1 MSDFPITPEIS
12 TDNQRSL
19 KILINSINRNNGK
32 FSLILVRCNYRCLQK
47 QVKEWLYQNCPER
60 KELSLSSHSQ
70 ALSTAIKIAIE
81 DTQPRAL
88 SVYNLDLVN
97 NLDNFLSGVNKDRGK
112 LAKQCSFPLIL
123 WLTDE
128 VLAKMSSLAPDFY
141 SFTGSLIYFKLTPAN
156 LLNFLHQELDN
167 LFANSLNG
175 NLEDVVNSHSQ
186 EKYLLRREAEWAK
199 RDLLENEYTI
209 DPDLEASLEFS
220 QAQDDYQQGK
230 IETAIENYQNS
241 LAFWQ
246 ESNNLERQG
255 ILSFYLGLCYLRQAE
270 LNRAESNFYWEAA
283 DIYLQQCLAAFENGE
298 LRELKA
304 KFIGYRG
311 EVLKLLERWEELKH
325 LVAESLKLRQIYN
338 NPLELAR
345 DYGFLAEIA
354 LNHNQNNSAACENAR
369 QALKIL
375 EVVTDSEKYQGQYLL
390 SLAQG
395 QKNLGESQQAIAT
408 LQQAYHCS
416 NANHNPRLYIAILET
431 LSKVYFEDKNYKE
444 AFQFKQKSREIKNQY
459 GFLAFIGAGCLQSPH
474 QPKNFS
480 ENPATVAQ
488 EIAVSGRQ
496 QDVENL
502 VKRIVVNTEH
512 RITIIHGQL
521 GVGKSSTIKAGL
533 IPSLQQEMFEDRD
546 VMPICL
552 QAYTNWSNRLGEELV
567 KQLQTRLKS
576 PPETINT
583 ISEITEQLER
593 NDKHKLFT
601 VLIFDQ
607 FEEFFFVHRNST
619 ARKELFGFLS
629 YFASTKV
636 PYVKIIL
643 SLREDYLHYLLE
655 WERYNN
661 LEAINRDI
669 LSRDKRYE
677 LRNFSVADARNIIQT
692 LTQRSQFDLEPALI
706 NQVVADLAGEEAEIR
721 PIELQVVGAELQSEK
736 IKTLAQYQQ
745 LGENAKEK
753 LVENYLEAVV
763 KDCGEENEDA
773 ARIVLYLLTG
783 ENNTR
788 PTKTRAEIEIDLRAV
803 EKDLT
808 KQAEKLDLVLNIF
821 QQSGLIFLLPEIP
834 DNRYQLIHDYLV
846 SFIRKKQPKIDELV
860 KELEEK
866 RQQLEVTEGKLRISE
881 LEKEIVEERQRRGEV
896 ELNLFRKE
904 QNFNNRNFALVM
916 IAVSILISIGFG
928 SKIYSQS
935 ESIKTLTRD
944 KKNLEDA
951 LIKDGEFFQARI
963 GYLKNEK
970 IIKTVKLAEELFVQK
985 KIQLALDEAV
995 EAGELLLET
1004 YSKNDEGYYFS
1015 LGAEYYKKYRSTEN
1029 LNQLFQK
1036 TPTKVIDLLIKVTQE
1051 DDRYLYKVDVGK
1063 LKPEKQ
1069 CEVLQG
1075 LLSKPVYDS
1084 EIKDIKTEDC
1094 IGN

>member
-1 MSDFPITPEIS
+1 M
-12 TDNQRSL
+12 
-19 KILINSINRNNGK
+19 
-32 FSLILVRCNYRCLQK
+32 
-47 QVKEWLYQNCPER
+47 
-60 KELSLSSHSQ
+60 
-70 ALSTAIKIAIE
+70 
-81 DTQPRAL
+81 
-88 SVYNLDLVN
+88 
-97 NLDNFLSGVNKDRGK
+97 
-112 LAKQCSFPLIL
+112 
-123 WLTDE
+123 
-128 VLAKMSSLAPDFY
+128 
-141 SFTGSLIYFKLTPAN
+141 
-156 LLNFLHQELDN
+156 
-167 LFANSLNG
+167 
-175 NLEDVVNSHSQ
+175 
-186 EKYLLRREAEWAK
+186 
-199 RDLLENEYTI
+199 
-209 DPDLEASLEFS
+209 
-220 QAQDDYQQGK
+220 
-230 IETAIENYQNS
+230 
-241 LAFWQ
+241 
-246 ESNNLERQG
+246 
-255 ILSFYLGLCYLRQAE
+255 
-270 LNRAESNFYWEAA
+270 
-283 DIYLQQCLAAFENGE
+283 
-298 LRELKA
+298 
-304 KFIGYRG
+304 
-311 EVLKLLERWEELKH
+311 
-325 LVAESLKLRQIYN
+325 
-338 NPLELAR
+338 
-345 DYGFLAEIA
+345 
-354 LNHNQNNSAACENAR
+354 
-369 QALKIL
+369 
-375 EVVTDSEKYQGQYLL
+375 
-390 SLAQG
+390 
-395 QKNLGESQQAIAT
+395 
-408 LQQAYHCS
+408 
-416 NANHNPRLYIAILET
+416 
-431 LSKVYFEDKNYKE
+431 
-444 AFQFKQKSREIKNQY
+444 
-459 GFLAFIGAGCLQSPH
+459 
-474 QPKNFS
+474 
-480 ENPATVAQ
+480 
-488 EIAVSGRQ
+488 
-496 QDVENL
+496 
-502 VKRIVVNTEH
+502 
-512 RITIIHGQL
+512 
-521 GVGKSSTIKAGL
+521 
-533 IPSLQQEMFEDRD
+533 
-546 VMPICL
+546 
-552 QAYTNWSNRLGEELV
+552 
-567 KQLQTRLKS
+567 
-576 PPETINT
+576 
-583 ISEITEQLER
+583 
-593 NDKHKLFT
+593 
-601 VLIFDQ
+601 
-607 FEEFFFVHRNST
+607 
-619 ARKELFGFLS
+619 
-629 YFASTKV
+629 
-636 PYVKIIL
+636 
-643 SLREDYLHYLLE
+643 
-655 WERYNN
+655 
-661 LEAINRDI
+661 
-669 LSRDKRYE
+669 
-677 LRNFSVADARNIIQT
+677 
-692 LTQRSQFDLEPALI
+692 
-706 NQVVADLAGEEAEIR
+706 ADLAGEEAEIR